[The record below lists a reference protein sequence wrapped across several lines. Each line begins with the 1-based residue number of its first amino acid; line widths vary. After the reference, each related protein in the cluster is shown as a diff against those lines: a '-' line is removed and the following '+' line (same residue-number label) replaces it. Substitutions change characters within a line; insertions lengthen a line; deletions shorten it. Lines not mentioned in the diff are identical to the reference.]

1 MARNE
6 IRSVTFDL
14 KKEVTGGLNA
24 LVMSLPGTIAFG
36 TVVFAPLGPEMAAIG
51 ILTCFLGA
59 FLGGLLSTL
68 FGVSRVM
75 ITGPRSF
82 AVVILAGLASL
93 SFEVLRPEIGAGNA
107 MTSAVLLVLI
117 ASFLSGLIQLVIG
130 LLKAGNLIKLI
141 PFPIVSGLINL
152 SALFVILTQ
161 IWPLLG
167 LPARPDDPLSL
178 S

>member
-1 MARNE
+1 
-6 IRSVTFDL
+6 
-14 KKEVTGGLNA
+14 
-24 LVMSLPGTIAFG
+24 
-36 TVVFAPLGPEMAAIG
+36 
-51 ILTCFLGA
+51 
-59 FLGGLLSTL
+59 
-68 FGVSRVM
+68 
-75 ITGPRSF
+75 
-82 AVVILAGLASL
+82 
-93 SFEVLRPEIGAGNA
+93 

-178 S
+178 SWIEAVQPLAGLQFEQHCSLVLAGT